1 MTVLVTL
8 TAQALVVG
16 NQTLGPWATPA
27 GNGLRVRISR
37 SSLPSGA
44 LLNAT
49 PWFSFDNQATW
60 VRQFSVSLVGGVFL
74 EKDGTTP
81 VPFTTVESPWQ
92 RTAAGA
98 LIVPTHIKCDAQT
111 LQNFTAASIV
121 VETT

>member
-1 MTVLVTL
+1 MTTLVTL
-8 TAQALVVG
+8 TAQALSVG
-16 NQTLGPWATPA
+16 SQTLGPWATPA

-37 SSLPSGA
+37 SSLPAGA
-44 LLNAT
+44 LLNAV

-60 VRQFSVSLVGGVFL
+60 VQQFSVPLIGGVYL
-74 EKDGTTP
+74 EKDGLTP

-98 LIVPTHIKCDAQT
+98 LIVPTHIKCEVQT
-111 LQNFTAASIV
+111 LQNFTAASVV